1 MYLFQIMIDVQ
12 HLMFRLEG
20 YILNYLTILL
30 KWEVIFTL
38 KQIMEKLSSYCNM
51 QWTFKSLQDTYL

>member
-12 HLMFRLEG
+12 HLMFQLEG

>member
-12 HLMFRLEG
+12 YLMFQLEG